1 MISCSR
7 NRILVIRRDNI
18 GDLICTTPLLQLLRD
33 SYPDARID
41 LLVNDYNAPVVMEG
55 QPVDAVHIYRKA
67 KHRHAGES
75 KLAIW
80 WQTFKLIFSLRQQK
94 YDFAILAGSTYS
106 AQAAKFANLIGAKSV
121 VGYRSEQGGDGV
133 DKIVSPLPSACH
145 HVEAT
150 AHLASALGIGKPP
163 GAVRIMVPEAAT
175 RAALERLPND
185 AAARSVFRVGIHIS
199 ARKPSQRW
207 PVERFEALIRLLHA
221 QLDAEFLLFWAP
233 GAASN
238 PTHPG
243 DDDKAAVL
251 MSRLGGLPVLP
262 FATTSLDELMAGLDL
277 CDSVICS
284 DGGAMH
290 VANALG
296 KPILCFFGGSDA
308 THWRPWNEPYQLL
321 QPSSQDVADIS
332 VEQAVAAFLQLQLAV
347 SGHSDPPAPS
357 SLSAR

>member
-1 MISCSR
+1 MK
-7 NRILVIRRDNI
+7 ILVIRRDNI
-18 GDLICTTPLLQLLRD
+18 GDLVCTTPLLQLLRD
-33 SYPDARID
+33 GYPDAWID
-41 LLVNDYNAPVVMEG
+41 LLVNDYNAPVVTEG

-67 KHRHAGES
+67 KHRHVGES

-80 WQTFKLIFSLRQQK
+80 WQTFKLILVLRRQK

-106 AQAAKFANLIGAKSV
+106 AQAAKFARLIGAKSV

-150 AHLASALGIGKPP
+150 AHLASALGIDQLP
-163 GAVRIMVPEAAT
+163 GAVRIVVPAAAT
-175 RAALERLPND
+175 RAAQERLFNGATGRP
-185 AAARSVFRVGIHIS
+185 SGLRVGIHIS

-207 PVERFEALIRLLHA
+207 PIERFEALIRQLHA
-221 QLDAEFLLFWAP
+221 QLNAEFLLFWAP
-233 GAASN
+233 GAAEN

-243 DDDKAAVL
+243 DDEKTAAL
-251 MSRLGGLPVLP
+251 LSRLEGLPVMP
-262 FATTSLDELMAGLDL
+262 FATASLDELMAGLDL

-308 THWRPWNEPYQLL
+308 VHWRPWNEPYQLL
-321 QPSSQDVADIS
+321 QPSSQDVADIT
-332 VEQAVAAFLQLQLAV
+332 VEQALGAFHRLQLAV
-347 SGHSDPPAPS
+347 SRHSAQLAPS
-357 SLSAR
+357 SLPAK

>member
-1 MISCSR
+1 MTE
-7 NRILVIRRDNI
+7 RILVIRRDNI

-55 QPVDAVHIYRKA
+55 QPVDTVHIYRKA

-80 WQTFKLIFSLRQQK
+80 WQTFKLIRLLRQQA
-94 YDFAILAGSTYS
+94 YDFTILAGSTYS
-106 AQAAKFANLIGAKSV
+106 AQAAKFARLIGAKSV
-121 VGYRSEQGGDGV
+121 VGYGSVPGAHGV
-133 DKIVSPLPSACH
+133 DKIVAPLSLACH

-150 AHLASALGIGKPP
+150 AHLASALGIDQRP
-163 GAVRIMVPEAAT
+163 GEVRIVVPAAAAT
-175 RAALERLPND
+175 AAQDRLFNGVP
-185 AAARSVFRVGIHIS
+185 ACSSGLRVGVHIS

-207 PVERFEALIRLLHA
+207 PIERFEALIRQLHA
-221 QLDAEFLLFWAP
+221 ELNVEFLLFWAP
-233 GAASN
+233 GTATN

-243 DDDKAAVL
+243 DDDKAAML
-251 MSRLGGLPVLP
+251 LSRLEGLPVLP
-262 FATTSLDELMAGLDL
+262 FSTTSLNELMAGLNL

-332 VEQAVAAFLQLQLAV
+332 VEQAVAAFHRLQLAV
-347 SGHSDPPAPS
+347 PGLSDPPALAS
-357 SLSAR
+357 VSGE

>member
-1 MISCSR
+1 MK
-7 NRILVIRRDNI
+7 ILVIRRDNI

-33 SYPDARID
+33 SYPQAVID
-41 LLVNDYNAPVVMEG
+41 VLVNDYNAPVIMHG
-55 QPVDAVHIYRKA
+55 QPVNQVHVYRKA

-75 KLAIW
+75 KLAVW
-80 WQTFKLIFSLRQQK
+80 WQTFKLIRLLRHQA

-106 AQAAKFANLIGAKSV
+106 DQAAKFARLIGVKSV
-121 VGYRSEQGGDGV
+121 VGYRPAQGAHGV
-133 DKIVSPLPSACH
+133 DKIVSPLPVACH

-150 AHLASALGIGKPP
+150 AHLASALGIDKPP
-163 GAVRIMVPEAAT
+163 GAVRIKVPA
-175 RAALERLPND
+175 
-185 AAARSVFRVGIHIS
+185 AAARQAQDRLANGTAASSGLRVGIHIS

-207 PVERFEALIRLLHA
+207 PVERFEGLIRQLHA

-243 DDDKAAVL
+243 DDDKAAAL
-251 MSRLGGLPVLP
+251 MSRLDDLPVIP
-262 FATTSLDELMAGLDL
+262 FPTTSLDELMAGLDL
-277 CDSVICS
+277 CDSVVCS

-308 THWRPWNEPYQLL
+308 TQWHPWNEPYQLL
-321 QPSSQDVADIS
+321 QPSSQDVADVS
-332 VEQAVAAFLQLQLAV
+332 VEQAVAAFYQLQQAV
-347 SGHSDPPAPS
+347 SRLSAQPAPS
-357 SLSAR
+357 NLSVG